1 MKTDITQYIEISR
14 ALSRLLGHLVEVV
27 IHDLSTHKI
36 IFIEG
41 SLSKRKIGDPSLL
54 EEDIKDF
61 ADELSQ
67 IVYSKLNFDGRLL
80 KSISIPIKEKNTV
93 VALFCINYDI
103 TIFHELGELTNN
115 ILGGPFSKKPDVLF
129 KNDWQDRINAFIHS
143 FLKEHGLQFATLTN
157 KDKQKVVQ
165 SLYKQGAFSEK
176 NAAEYIAR
184 VLDMSRATIFNY
196 LRKCKES
203 IDEA

>member
-1 MKTDITQYIEISR
+1 MKAGMNQYIEISR
-14 ALSRLLGHLVEVV
+14 ALSQLMGPLVEVV

-67 IVYSKLNFDGRLL
+67 TVYSKLNFDGRLI

-103 TIFHELGELTNN
+103 TIFQELGELTNA
-115 ILGGPFSKKPDVLF
+115 ILGKSLSKKPDVLF
-129 KNDWQDRINAFIHS
+129 KNDWQDRINQFIHS
-143 FLKEHGLQFATLTN
+143 FLKEHSLQFTALTS

-165 SLYKQGAFSEK
+165 SLYEQGAFAEK

-184 VLDMSRATIFNY
+184 VLDLSRATIFNY